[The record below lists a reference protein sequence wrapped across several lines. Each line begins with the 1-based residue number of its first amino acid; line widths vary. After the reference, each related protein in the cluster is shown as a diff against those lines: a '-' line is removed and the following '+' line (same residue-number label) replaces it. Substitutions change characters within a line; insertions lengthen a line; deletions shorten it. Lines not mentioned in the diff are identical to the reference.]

1 MKLLYAVAKQCGAS
15 LTAVGDQLDTLSESR
30 MREIRTSGLMSGIW
44 KRSTYVPPRQISTL
58 RAPYEAVRLLQV
70 REPASITYSLRSK
83 FSEICERCRLNVIAF
98 AIGIAIFAQVT

>member
-44 KRSTYVPPRQISTL
+44 KRRHGELLRHRQPKGSETRYDSAYIY
-58 RAPYEAVRLLQV
+58 RARSRLYALFN
-70 REPASITYSLRSK
+70 EPQAQSQ
-83 FSEICERCRLNVIAF
+83 IA
-98 AIGIAIFAQVT
+98 ANNPDYWGPLVLVQ

>member
-44 KRSTYVPPRQISTL
+44 KRRHGELLRHRQPKGSETRYDSAYIY
-58 RAPYEAVRLLQV
+58 RARSRL
-70 REPASITYSLRSK
+70 Y
-83 FSEICERCRLNVIAF
+83 N
-98 AIGIAIFAQVT
+98 

>member
-44 KRSTYVPPRQISTL
+44 KRRHGELLRHPLNLVGFGAGGTIS
-58 RAPYEAVRLLQV
+58 
-70 REPASITYSLRSK
+70 SI
-83 FSEICERCRLNVIAF
+83 A
-98 AIGIAIFAQVT
+98 G